1 MGNPQTLAEPN
12 RAEMVMPDV
21 PSWLE
26 GLPSH
31 ARPPL
36 QKRQRRDEDMAERH
50 NSPSKRQRR
59 DNEHGDEDDALSIRT
74 LPVSHRPPSLSTQ
87 SGREASTPTT
97 SNSRRARSPTKKVAD
112 LGFFVRPVTYRLLGE
127 QVRLP
132 PSING
137 LVSAINDVRVGWGI
151 FPANI
156 KVAYSSTR
164 PPWCLT
170 VA

>member
-1 MGNPQTLAEPN
+1 MESHFLTFFS
-12 RAEMVMPDV
+12 RVEMAMPDV

-31 ARPPL
+31 ARPPS
-36 QKRQRRDEDMAERH
+36 QKRQRHGDDMAERH
-50 NSPSKRQRR
+50 SSPSKRQRR
-59 DNEHGDEDDALSIRT
+59 DNEHGDEDALSIRT
-74 LPVSHRPPSLSTQ
+74 LSVSHRPPSLGTQ
-87 SGREASTPTT
+87 SGREASTTTT
-97 SNSRRARSPTKKVAD
+97 SNSRRARSPTKRVAD

-156 KVAYSSTR
+156 KVALAYPSTR
-164 PPWCLT
+164 PPWC
-170 VA
+170 V